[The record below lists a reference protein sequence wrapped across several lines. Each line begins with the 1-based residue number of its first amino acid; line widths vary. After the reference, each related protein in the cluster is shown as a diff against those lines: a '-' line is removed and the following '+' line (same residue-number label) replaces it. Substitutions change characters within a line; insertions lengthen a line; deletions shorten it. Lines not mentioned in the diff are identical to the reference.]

1 MVVSSAIRIV
11 AITLKV
17 LVIYAT
23 VSFSADMYFPGPRDG
38 YTSILPPMM
47 GMHAENPD
55 AQTLSVMNVFATCE
69 SVALVDGEMD
79 KDLFKD
85 CFTARRAEVERAYP
99 GAFDFLSDGWDFLL
113 MMMFLFFLY
122 YYAVSPKI
130 DALLPNGAFKAPIP
144 GENANV
150 STGEQ
155 FDYGAWVHDLGQ
167 KLWAVPVQITE
178 KITKA
183 MEKK

>member
-1 MVVSSAIRIV
+1 MKPTILHPSAFTRI
-11 AITLKV
+11 APDRI
-17 LVIYAT
+17 
-23 VSFSADMYFPGPRDG
+23 P
-38 YTSILPPMM
+38 SI
-47 GMHAENPD
+47 
-55 AQTLSVMNVFATCE
+55 SV
-69 SVALVDGEMD
+69 
-79 KDLFKD
+79 
-85 CFTARRAEVERAYP
+85 
-99 GAFDFLSDGWDFLL
+99 L

-130 DALLPNGAFKAPIP
+130 DGLLPKGSVKLPIP
-144 GENANV
+144 GEGANV